1 MVLGRIFR
9 GREELSITEG
19 SIKAPLFYLSLPL
32 VITFL
37 LQTAYN
43 IADTFWLGRLS
54 TEALAAISFGFPLV
68 FLFISI
74 GSGVAITGSVLV
86 AQYEGSG
93 KKEQRNYAA
102 SQALAFSIFTSAAI
116 GAFGLLIIEPLLGLM
131 GAEPSVLPLAVDYM
145 RIVLLGLVFLF
156 TFFTFSALMRGWGD
170 TITPMILMLVSVA
183 TNILLDP
190 FLIFGWWF
198 FPQLGIGG
206 AAIATVFS
214 RAVVSIAG
222 IYMLYSGRYGLKV
235 TLREMKP
242 ETRFLKRIMGL
253 GVPASL
259 DQASRALG
267 ITATMFIIGMFP
279 TEIVAAFGIG
289 ARVLSTVFLP
299 AAAVGQATETLT
311 GQNVGAGKP
320 DRAKRSGVE
329 ASKYVF
335 LILTGLGVLTYFAAG
350 TIANIFSPDPAVVDA
365 ASTMLRTIAFTF
377 GAMGVM
383 RVFNG
388 AFRGAG
394 NTRLAMIVTVAT
406 IWVIRLPLTY
416 LLAVTIGSFGIWL
429 AFAVANVSGALIA
442 LLFFYRTSWARDITD
457 NQEHPGVGVVDSLKS
472 GLERLPGHT

>member
-1 MVLGRIFR
+1 MVLDRIFR

-19 SIKAPLFYLSLPL
+19 SIKGPLFYLSLPL
-32 VITFL
+32 VVTFL

-93 KKEQRNYAA
+93 KKERRNYAA
-102 SQALAFSIFTSAAI
+102 SQALAFSIVTSVAVGI
-116 GAFGLLIIEPLLGLM
+116 IGLLIIEPLLGLM
-131 GAEPSVLPLAVDYM
+131 GAEPAVLPLAVDYM
-145 RIVLLGLVFLF
+145 RVVLLGLVFLF

-170 TITPMILMLVSVA
+170 TITPMILMLVSVT
-183 TNILLDP
+183 TNIVLDP

-206 AAIATVFS
+206 AAIATVFA
-214 RAVVSIAG
+214 RAVVSIVG
-222 IYMLYSGRYGLKV
+222 VYMLYSGRYGLKV
-235 TLREMKP
+235 SLREMKP
-242 ETRFLKRIMGL
+242 EMRFLRRILGL
-253 GVPASL
+253 GIPASL

-279 TEIVAAFGIG
+279 TEIVAGFGIG

-299 AAAVGQATETLT
+299 AAAVAQATETLT
-311 GQNVGAGKP
+311 GQNIGAGKP
-320 DRAKRSGVE
+320 ERAKRSGIV

-335 LILTGLGVLTYFAAG
+335 LILTGLGAVTYVAAG
-350 TIANIFSPDPAVVDA
+350 AIANVFSPDPAVVGA
-365 ASTMLRTIAFTF
+365 AATMLKTIAFTF

-388 AFRGAG
+388 VFRGAG

-406 IWVIRLPLTY
+406 IWLIRLPLTY
-416 LLAVTIGSFGIWL
+416 MLAIDIGSFGIWL
-429 AFAVANVSGALIA
+429 SFAAANIAGALIA
-442 LLFFYRTSWARDITD
+442 ILLFYRTDWARNIADSAGP
-457 NQEHPGVGVVDSLKS
+457 PGPRVVESLKS
-472 GLERLPGHT
+472 GLERLAGHT